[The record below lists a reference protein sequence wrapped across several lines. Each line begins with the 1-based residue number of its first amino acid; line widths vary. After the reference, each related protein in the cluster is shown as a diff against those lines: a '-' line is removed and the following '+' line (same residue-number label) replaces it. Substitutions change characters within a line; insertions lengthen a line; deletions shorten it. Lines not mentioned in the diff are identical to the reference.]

1 MSTQTTAPDRSSEA
15 PPVAPPPLRPT
26 RPWYWSVRRELWE
39 NRSLYV
45 APLAIGSVLMFGFLL
60 STITL
65 PSRMSKLAGLEPA
78 RQISG
83 VARPFSIVAALLIV
97 STFIVG
103 AFYCIEALHGER
115 RDRSLLF
122 WKSLPVSD
130 RTAVLAKLT
139 VPLLVLPV
147 VAIAVTLAF
156 QLVMLLVSTVVLGA
170 SGSGAGLLWSRLPF
184 VQMPMVMVYGVCVHA
199 LWFAPLYSW
208 LLLVSAWARA
218 KPLLWVVL
226 PPLVLGMV
234 ERVAFGSSLV
244 GRLLRYRVLG
254 AMGRAFHVT
263 KENGGDILGL
273 SELTPVRFLL
283 SPGLWGGLLVA
294 AVFIAGAIHFRRHRE
309 PI

>member
-15 PPVAPPPLRPT
+15 LPVAPPPLAAT

-39 NRSLYV
+39 NRSLYM
-45 APLAIGSVLMFGFLL
+45 APLAIASVLMFGFLL
-60 STITL
+60 SMITL
-65 PSRMSKLAGLEPA
+65 PSRMSKIAGLEPA

-83 VARPFSIVAALLIV
+83 ITKPFSIVAALLIV

-103 AFYCIEALHGER
+103 VFYCIEALHGER

-130 RTAVLAKLT
+130 RTAVLAKLA

-147 VAIAVTLAF
+147 VAIAVTLAV
-156 QLVMLLVSTVVLGA
+156 QIVMLLVSTVVLLA
-170 SGSGAGLLWSRLPF
+170 SGSSPALLWRLPL
-184 VQMPMVMVYGVCVHA
+184 VQITIVMFYGVFAHA

-263 KENGGDILGL
+263 KENGGDILSL

-294 AVFIAGAIHFRRHRE
+294 ALFIAGAIHFRRHRE